1 MRTARPGAGTDKAL
15 SPVRQ
20 RILAAADTLFYGEG
34 IRAVSADRVIAEA
47 GVSKVTFYR
56 HFPAKDDLVL
66 AYVRGRSESE
76 RALFE
81 QAWEGRGA
89 EETLSGIAG
98 VIAEVSCAPGFRGC
112 PHINAAAEYPD
123 PDHPVRLEVSAH
135 RAWFAGVLAGLLRE
149 VGVREVGRAVEQLMM
164 LRDGAMIAG
173 YLSGPAPARAAALE
187 AAGRA
192 VLAAAR

>member
-1 MRTARPGAGTDKAL
+1 MVQTARRPAP

-20 RILAAADTLFYGEG
+20 RILAAADVLFYAEG

-56 HFPAKDDLVL
+56 HFPTKDELVL
-66 AYVRGRSESE
+66 EYVRGRLEVE
-76 RALFE
+76 RAVFE
-81 QAWEGRGA
+81 EAREGRTA
-89 EETLSGIAG
+89 LETLREVAAI
-98 VIAEVSCAPGFRGC
+98 IAEVTCAQGFRGC

-123 PDHPVRLEVSAH
+123 PQHPVRLAVAEH
-135 RAWFAGVLAGLLRE
+135 RAWFTEAFAQLLRE
-149 VGVREVGRAVEQLMM
+149 VGVKKEKVAQAAEQLMM

-173 YLSGPAPARAAALE
+173 YLAGPAPARAASLE

-192 VLAAAR
+192 IIEAAS